1 MPLIIFGSIVTI
13 GWLILALICFITA
26 ADIAPGYPG
35 VEAAPLPRLFYELR
49 AGQAFEVGMLGFGCI
64 GLAILTAMMIY
75 IITLLRGRGRAGTA
89 VADGSPRAALQPA
102 NVGPAPYPADA
113 GPGGR

>member
-1 MPLIIFGSIVTI
+1 MPLIVLGSIVTI
-13 GWLILALICFITA
+13 GWLILALVCFITA

-49 AGQAFEVGMLGFGCI
+49 AGQAFEVWMLGFGCI

-75 IITLLRGRGRAGTA
+75 IITLLRGRGRSATA
-89 VADGSPRAALQPA
+89 SPDGLPRAALQPA
-102 NVGPAPYPADA
+102 TAEPAPHPADA